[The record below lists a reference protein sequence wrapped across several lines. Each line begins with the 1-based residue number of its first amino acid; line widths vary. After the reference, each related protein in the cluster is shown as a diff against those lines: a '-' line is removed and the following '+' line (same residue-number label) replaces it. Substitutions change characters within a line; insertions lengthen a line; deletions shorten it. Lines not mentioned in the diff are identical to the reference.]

1 MAMTMTMSTNTHIS
15 TSPGSSL
22 ALWRLISPMLPI
34 GAYAWSQGLEYA
46 VETGWV
52 VDEAAARSWIGGVLE
67 HNLAA
72 VDIPVLA
79 RLYHGW
85 AQGDAAGIDRW
96 GLLLRSLRETSELVH
111 EDREL
116 GRALARLLCELD
128 IVEAQDWRDHAYTS
142 YAAMFALAACRWD
155 IPLADAARGYL
166 WAWCENQVSA
176 AMKLVPLGQN
186 AGQRVLGRLM
196 PAIDRTVERGLTLAD
211 EDIGATATGLGL
223 ASAAHETQYSRL
235 FRS

>member
-1 MAMTMTMSTNTHIS
+1 MTMTMSTDTS
-15 TSPGSSL
+15 TSPVPGSAL

-34 GAYAWSQGLEYA
+34 GAFAWSQGLEYA
-46 VETGWV
+46 VEVGWV
-52 VDEAAARSWIGGVLE
+52 ADEAAAASWIGGVLE

-72 VDIPVLA
+72 VDIPILA
-79 RLYHGW
+79 RLYRAWGE
-85 AQGDAAGIDRW
+85 GDGAAVDSW
-96 GLLLRSLRETSELVH
+96 GSLLRAMRETSELMH

-116 GRALARLLCELD
+116 GRALARLLCELG
-128 IVEAQDWRDHAYTS
+128 IAEADPWREHAQTT
-142 YAAMFALAACRWD
+142 YAAMFALAAYSWD
-155 IPLADAARGYL
+155 IPVTEAARGYL

-186 AGQRVLGRLM
+186 AGQRLLGLLM
-196 PAIDRTVERGLTLAD
+196 PVIDRSTSRGLALAE